1 VKKLRLTIRSGR
13 GLPEGVHW
21 ATELYFWSTR
31 QTRLDLVVVV
41 VVEGE
46 EEGEEDSREF
56 RGRIRMATIIPS
68 SAAVGGVVVVVVV
81 GSVEVA
87 SLVDIV
93 LF

>member
-1 VKKLRLTIRSGR
+1 M
-13 GLPEGVHW
+13 
-21 ATELYFWSTR
+21 
-31 QTRLDLVVVV
+31 
-41 VVEGE
+41 EGE
-46 EEGEEDSREF
+46 GDSREF

-68 SAAVGGVVVVVVV
+68 SAAVGGGVVVVVV

>member
-1 VKKLRLTIRSGR
+1 M
-13 GLPEGVHW
+13 
-21 ATELYFWSTR
+21 
-31 QTRLDLVVVV
+31 VVVV
-41 VVEGE
+41 GE
-46 EEGEEDSREF
+46 VEEGEEDSREF

-68 SAAVGGVVVVVVV
+68 SAAVGGVVVVVV

>member
-1 VKKLRLTIRSGR
+1 M
-13 GLPEGVHW
+13 
-21 ATELYFWSTR
+21 
-31 QTRLDLVVVV
+31 
-41 VVEGE
+41 EGE
-46 EEGEEDSREF
+46 GDSREF

-68 SAAVGGVVVVVVV
+68 SAAVGVVVVVVVVVVV